1 MPSKRRHFPLYA
13 KLQRGLNILRV
24 FAVHALHL
32 SSSFEV
38 TRTWQ
43 IIFYLLFL
51 STYVQAVSA
60 TLPYVHLFFI
70 PSPFHLLAYQSLEA
84 AKVVI
89 FFQGVRLTSASNAH
103 NTPPV
108 VYYARKM
115 LVNKRCKIQY
125 FFCY

>member
-32 SSSFEV
+32 SSAFEV
-38 TRTWQ
+38 TRT
-43 IIFYLLFL
+43 
-51 STYVQAVSA
+51 

-89 FFQGVRLTSASNAH
+89 FFQGVRLMSASNAH
-103 NTPPV
+103 NSPPV

-115 LVNKRCKIQY
+115 LVNKR
-125 FFCY
+125 